1 MEKISLLFLIVILS
15 SCISQ
20 MQLTDLPVESIDGTN
35 ERFHQNIE
43 DLNGPKNIALLLPL
57 DSFRDESIA
66 IRDGFIASQFL
77 DNNNSLIRI
86 YNTDKLGSEVSYN
99 KAEQDGAEFIVG
111 PLLKN
116 NIVNISTMVQST
128 PTLAL
133 NFIENNEYIN
143 NLFQFALAPED
154 ESIEIA
160 ERAIINDEK
169 KAVVLT
175 PKNEWGNRVYY
186 SFKEKYESLGGRIL
200 DHQTYD
206 LANNDFAQIVEILNI
221 DNSNR
226 RYQRLLANIRIPL
239 EFSPRRR
246 QDIDLIFFATTPEI
260 ASQASPLLRYHFA
273 DDPLKTYST
282 SNIFDLSSFNNN
294 DLEGITFSDMPFI
307 FEKNKF
313 NSELRLIIEKFWEE
327 NSIDNI
333 RFYAMGIDAQRIV
346 NLLFNKIYNI
356 KNIPGVT
363 GRLYLDN
370 TGKIHRRLVMI
381 EILNGEPRLIDQ

>member
-1 MEKISLLFLIVILS
+1 MEKISLLFTIVILS

-20 MQLTDLPVESIDGTN
+20 VQLTNIPVESIDRAN
-35 ERFHQNIE
+35 ENLYQNTE
-43 DLNGPKNIALLLPL
+43 DLISPKNIALLLPL
-57 DSFRDESIA
+57 DSFRNESAA
-66 IRDGFIASQFL
+66 IRDGFITSQFL

-86 YNTDKLGSEVSYN
+86 YNTDKLGSEIAYK

-116 NIVNISTMVQST
+116 NIVNISTMVKST

-133 NFIENNEYIN
+133 NFIENNEHIN

-154 ESIEIA
+154 ESTEIA
-160 ERAIINDEK
+160 EYAIINDEK

-175 PKNEWGNRVYY
+175 PKNEWGDRVYN
-186 SFKEKYESLGGRIL
+186 SFKQRYESLGGRIL
-200 DHQTYD
+200 DHQIYD
-206 LANNDFAQIVEILNI
+206 LANNNFSQIVEILNI
-221 DNSNR
+221 DTSNR

-246 QDIDLIFFATTPEI
+246 QDIDLIFFAATPET

-282 SNIFDLSSFNNN
+282 SNIFDPSSLNNN
-294 DLEGITFSDMPFI
+294 DLEGIVFSDIPFI
-307 FEKNKF
+307 FEKNKL
-313 NSELRLIIEKFWEE
+313 NGELKLIIEKFWEE
-327 NSIDNI
+327 NSIKNI

-346 NLLFNKIYNI
+346 NHLFNNIYSINNI
-356 KNIPGVT
+356 SGIT
-363 GRLYLDN
+363 GNLYLDN
-370 TGKIHRRLVMI
+370 TGKIHRELVMV
-381 EILNGEPRLIDQ
+381 EISNGEPRLIDQ